1 MANKT
6 IKPRG
11 TTFAGSVAAGMG
23 SVFNPSGRKY
33 YILEHK
39 VSSKYHKQGESQ
51 EIIVDT
57 IEIGRDSRCQ
67 VRFDENFP
75 TVSRR
80 HAAIVK
86 DGENWKLIQLSAT
99 NTTFLNGNP
108 IKKEWYLQNG
118 DEIQLSVNGPKL
130 GFIIPT
136 GNKATVGSIGLTRRL
151 SLFRQQAMRPY
162 KTAIAALC
170 AMLLIVAGIGGYFIY
185 NQHEELLANKETIA
199 NMIIEGIEKD
209 SLNQLKL
216 AEMDSVNNAKMDSI
230 AKLKN
235 RVYVRTGGVQPDT
248 SISRLLAEVKP
259 YVYYIKTTGY
269 IKFNGK
275 TYRISSSQGTG
286 FLLSDGRFVTA
297 RHCVQPWLY
306 NIDENN
312 AVVTTDKIAGNNE
325 ITAYAIIEA
334 QSMNDRFTLRSS
346 DFIIDDSYDEV
357 FRTKIGENGV
367 IVTTPFP
374 ITFNDGTHLG
384 DERMQGNDWAYARV
398 GKQGGI
404 VPNSSLSSSL
414 KAGTTVHLLGFPSGL
429 GKSDGNSDVEPI
441 YNKMSVSRDGL
452 NSSRCIMVTEG
463 VAHGNS
469 GGPVFVLNNGRL
481 EAIAVVSRKE
491 SATQQYG
498 MFGIT
503 QQQQQ
508 YDHLVPLSNMK

>member
-6 IKPRG
+6 IKPHG
-11 TTFAGSVAAGMG
+11 TTFSGSIAAGMS
-23 SVFNPSGRKY
+23 SVFNPGGRRY

-57 IEIGRDSRCQ
+57 IELGRDSRCQ
-67 VRFDENFP
+67 VRFDESFP

-86 DGENWKLIQLSAT
+86 DGDNWKLVQLSST
-99 NTTFLNGNP
+99 NTTFLNGKP
-108 IKKEWYLQNG
+108 IKDEWYLQNG
-118 DEIQLSVNGPKL
+118 DEIQLSLNGPKL

-162 KTAIAALC
+162 KAAIATLC
-170 AMLLIVAGIGGYFIY
+170 VLLIAVSGVGGYFLY
-185 NQHEELLANKETIA
+185 TQHEELLANKDTITNLIVQGA
-199 NMIIEGIEKD
+199 EKD

-216 AEMDSVNNAKMDSI
+216 AKMDSVNNARIDSI
-230 AKLKN
+230 KRNQKT
-235 RVYVRTGGVQPDT
+235 VYIRGGIQPDT
-248 SISRLLAEVKP
+248 AISKLIAEVKP
-259 YVYYIKTTGY
+259 YVYYVKTTAY
-269 IKFNGK
+269 IKFEGR
-275 TYRISSSQGTG
+275 TYKIGSSQGTG

-297 RHCVQPWLY
+297 RHCVQPWLF
-306 NIDENN
+306 NLDENN
-312 AVVTTDKIAGNNE
+312 AVYTTDKIMGGNNVV
-325 ITAYAIIEA
+325 AYAVIEA
-334 QSMNDRFTLRSS
+334 QSMNDRISLKSS
-346 DFIIDDSYDEV
+346 DFVVDDSYDEV
-357 FRTKIGENGV
+357 FRTKIDGNDV
-367 IVTTPFP
+367 VVTTPFP
-374 ITFNDGTHLG
+374 VTFKDGTHLG
-384 DERMQGNDWAYARV
+384 TERMMGNDWAYARV

-404 VPNSSLSSSL
+404 TPNSAASSTL
-414 KAGTTVHLLGFPSGL
+414 RAGTTVHVLGFPSGL
-429 GKSDGNSDVEPI
+429 GKADGNREVEPI

-452 NSSRCIMVTEG
+452 NNARCIMVSEG

-469 GGPVFVLNNGRL
+469 GGPIFVVNKGRL

-498 MFGIT
+498 LFGIT

-508 YDHLVPLSNMK
+508 YDHLVPLANMK